1 VKTQHLFCIVAAQ
14 STQVHHVLVKDAHG
28 RPFAVT
34 PDIFEGDWAALRRGD
49 AVAVEVT
56 IEPLPQTKS
65 AHLLAKGP
73 QERLLAKVV
82 GRGGDTPYVL
92 VEGPGQRQ
100 YMVLPRCFA
109 GNWDALKAG
118 DEVELVVTLGELARV
133 LSARLVGG

>member
-1 VKTQHLFCIVAAQ
+1 MKTQHLFCTVSAQ
-14 STQVHHVLVKDAHG
+14 STQVRHVVVEDAHG

-34 PDIFEGDWAALRRGD
+34 PSIFEGDWAALRRGD

-56 IEPLPQTKS
+56 IEPLSQTKS

-73 QERLLAKVV
+73 QQRVRATVV
-82 GRGGDTPYVL
+82 GRADTPYVL

-118 DEVELVVTLGELARV
+118 DEVELVVTPGELTRV